1 MFILIL
7 ALLCA
12 SIPGNQSIESL
23 ADSTSLDV
31 ILMYLKNI
39 ERDVQ
44 DNKKSIESN
53 KAESLKVVNEV
64 QVDLEKQMKD
74 DIHPLQLK

>member
-1 MFILIL
+1 MFIFIL
-7 ALLCA
+7 VLLCV